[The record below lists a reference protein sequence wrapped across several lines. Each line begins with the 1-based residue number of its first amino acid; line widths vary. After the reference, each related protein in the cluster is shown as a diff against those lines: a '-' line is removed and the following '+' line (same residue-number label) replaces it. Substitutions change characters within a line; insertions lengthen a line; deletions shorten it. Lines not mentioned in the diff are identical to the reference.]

1 MDGQY
6 LSKEKTTEN
15 VFKYS
20 EPKQDE
26 WLEASKERFETQQ
39 KMFDTANKYTDSTT
53 NITNEPLKE
62 HDAIREKKIE
72 TVKKTSPKKLADKEY
87 DPEEEQLD
95 DLEAKAKLESEMK
108 DLGNRYDRLFSKGA
122 TDIDAKKVREDI
134 TKMICRLSGQKI
146 EDLEYLPTD
155 KMDAIIRKNIKNV
168 GKDNLDEIVSEDL
181 ETFRNMF
188 ETEENNYAM
197 FKGPIAELSAKKDMT
212 AGEKLRLYE
221 YSMCAVR
228 YTTEMQDLQYNSLY
242 NMRQDKLS
250 SLAMDLLDFAE
261 SKNDSFTTMSE
272 ETREKHMEA
281 ATKLL
286 SLVSDE
292 PEELF
297 GHMPLEELSDRTS
310 STFNIMLK
318 NREFMENVKEI
329 IARAKALKDSSKK

>member
-6 LSKEKTTEN
+6 LNKEKKADP

-20 EPKQDE
+20 KPKQDE
-26 WLEASKERFETQQ
+26 WLTASKERFETQQ
-39 KMFDTANKYTDSTT
+39 QMFDTANKYTDSTANSASDT
-53 NITNEPLKE
+53 LDKHRIIRNEM
-62 HDAIREKKIE
+62 IE
-72 TVKKTSPKKLADKEY
+72 TVKQTSPQKLADI
-87 DPEEEQLD
+87 DLDQEEEMLD
-95 DLEAKAKLESEMK
+95 ELESNAKLESEMRE
-108 DLGNRYDRLFSKGA
+108 LGKRYDRLFSKGA
-122 TDIDAKKVREDI
+122 TDTDAKNVREDI
-134 TKMICRLSGQKI
+134 TKMICRLSGQNI

-155 KMDAIIRKNIKNV
+155 KMDAIIRKSIKNV
-168 GKDNLDEIVSEDL
+168 GKDDLAYTVSEDL
-181 ETFRNMF
+181 EAFRNAF

-212 AGEKLRLYE
+212 VGEKLRLYE
-221 YSMCAVR
+221 YSLCAVR

-272 ETREKHMEA
+272 ETKEKHMEA

-286 SLVSDE
+286 ASVSDE

-297 GHMPLEELSDRTS
+297 RHIPLEELSDRTA
-310 STFNIMLK
+310 STYNIMLK
-318 NREFMENVKEI
+318 NKEFMENVKEI
-329 IARAKALKDSSKK
+329 IARAKALKDSSQK

>member
-6 LSKEKTTEN
+6 ISKEKKADP

-26 WLEASKERFETQQ
+26 WLAASKERFETQQ
-39 KMFDTANKYTDSTT
+39 QMYDTANKYTDINKNTLD
-53 NITNEPLKE
+53 NHKKLRDE
-62 HDAIREKKIE
+62 KIE
-72 TVKKTSPKKLADKEY
+72 AVKQASPQNLADIEN
-87 DPEEEQLD
+87 EQEAEMLD
-95 DLEAKAKLESEMK
+95 ELESNAKLESEMK
-108 DLGNRYDRLFSKGA
+108 ELGNRYDRLFSKGA
-122 TDIDAKKVREDI
+122 TDVDAKKVREDI
-134 TKMICRLSGQKI
+134 TKMICRLSGQDI

-168 GKDNLDEIVSEDL
+168 GKDDLAYIVSEDID
-181 ETFRNMF
+181 TFRNMF

-197 FKGPIAELSAKKDMT
+197 FKGPIAELSAKRDMT
-212 AGEKLRLYE
+212 VGEKLRLYE
-221 YSMCAVR
+221 YSLCAVR

-242 NMRQDKLS
+242 DMRQDKLS

-261 SKNDSFTTMSE
+261 SKNDSFTSMSE

-281 ATKLL
+281 ATRLL
-286 SLVSDE
+286 ASVSDE

-297 GHMPLEELSDRTS
+297 GHIPLEELSDRTA

-329 IARAKALKDSSKK
+329 IARAKSLQ